1 MLLSAESSFYILD
14 TSPLSDICF
23 ADIFY
28 KSVACLFIFVIVSLE
43 EQKIFILILFNLPI
57 FYAWPFLYPGPE
69 FEPRSVGSK
78 VHPFV
83 TFSIMFPQ
91 NLSSDQCQAGTP
103 KSYPGNVLKIQ
114 SPGSPPWGI
123 CFSGPGMCICN
134 NSPGDCVIRP
144 LWNGLQ

>member
-1 MLLSAESSFYILD
+1 MFVTGLLLSAESSFYILD

-57 FYAWPFLYPGPE
+57 FYAWPFLYPGAE

-78 VHPFV
+78 VRPFV

-91 NLSSDQCQAGTP
+91 KSILRPVPGRHPQELPRERAENTESWVPTLGDLLQWPGQTWECVYVTTP
-103 KSYPGNVLKIQ
+103 QVT
-114 SPGSPPWGI
+114 
-123 CFSGPGMCICN
+123 
-134 NSPGDCVIRP
+134 V
-144 LWNGLQ
+144 